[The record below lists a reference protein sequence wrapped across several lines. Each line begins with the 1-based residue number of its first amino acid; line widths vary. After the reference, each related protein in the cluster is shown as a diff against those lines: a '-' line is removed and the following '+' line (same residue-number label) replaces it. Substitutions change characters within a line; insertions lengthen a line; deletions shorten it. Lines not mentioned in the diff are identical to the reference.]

1 MNPYRQLGKQTW
13 TKGAQGTYDYPDLT
27 RIRAVHQGK
36 TKGCGLAV
44 VLYLQQF
51 DGQDTPDVSDPKDFE
66 ALYTRMGLDPEGYN
80 SFAQLLEDVET
91 PRLRYM
97 WFRRSALGRK
107 TRSMPEFNADVG
119 PPERILAFL
128 RNLLDTG
135 HVFAVPFN
143 GSFLGFTLSALIY
156 VTATTALGFLVGVAL
171 GNAIDR
177 AIYGAVADFLDFHAG
192 GYHWP
197 AFNVADIA
205 ISVGVVMLLF
215 DGLIEKRRNNRLG
228 G

>member
-143 GSFLGFTLSALIY
+143 GHFCVFVGYNQDGFL
-156 VTATTALGFLVGVAL
+156 ALGSY
-171 GNAIDR
+171 GNK
-177 AIYGAVADFLDFHAG
+177 GFHE
-192 GYHWP
+192 
-197 AFNVADIA
+197 IKET
-205 ISVGVVMLLF
+205 LLF
-215 DGLIEKRRNNRLG
+215 ADAVPDCLYVKVAETGTVVYKGARGPLCT
-228 G
+228 